1 MEYTLKSARPL
12 NLVANGIHC
21 TLPFGTWQ
29 THIHVSVLQSP
40 RPGNR
45 DTIKPTEC
53 CAVSA
58 GRAFSTV
65 LGTAEA
71 WVVCLYMSQ
80 AVPLCFTQRTPNHP
94 EQKLLRAALWTA
106 IIILGMPE
114 QIGHVPT
121 DLCLWTEEAQGML
134 GVLSLYLES
143 TFLQVQGKPAQ
154 HLMGGRNDI
163 FCWQGV
169 QKEDDSWPHPCD

>member
-21 TLPFGTWQ
+21 TLPFATWQ
-29 THIHVSVLQSP
+29 THVHVSVLQSP
-40 RPGNR
+40 CPGNR

-53 CAVSA
+53 CAVSV

-65 LGTAEA
+65 LGTAQA

-80 AVPLCFTQRTPNHP
+80 AVPQCFTQRTPNHP
-94 EQKLLRAALWTA
+94 GQKLFRAALV
-106 IIILGMPE
+106 ILGMPE
-114 QIGHVPT
+114 QIGHVLT
-121 DLCLWTEEAQGML
+121 NLCLWTEEVQGML

-143 TFLQVQGKPAQ
+143 TFLQPGARETCLAPHGCKERHFLLAGSPK
-154 HLMGGRNDI
+154 GR
-163 FCWQGV
+163 
-169 QKEDDSWPHPCD
+169 